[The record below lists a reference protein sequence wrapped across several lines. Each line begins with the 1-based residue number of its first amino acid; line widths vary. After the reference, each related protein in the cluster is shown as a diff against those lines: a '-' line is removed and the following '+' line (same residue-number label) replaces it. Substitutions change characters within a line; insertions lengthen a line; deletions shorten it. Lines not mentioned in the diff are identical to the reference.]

1 MRSTQELRI
10 YHKLISRVIEENH
23 DDPRIETPKRSLEI
37 IEAELKRREEMAKN
51 FNKMSIDELEAF
63 RDEIARERDKLKDDF
78 TSAGKVLNVKLQEEE
93 LAKKQAELDGKK
105 EELEEKMP
113 KPQTVNLKTLVL
125 KGKALLGKE

>member
-51 FNKMSIDELEAF
+51 FNKMSIEELEAF

>member
-37 IEAELKRREEMAKN
+37 IEAELKRREEMVKN